1 MGIRSLKWKAFA
13 NLFWLLN
20 TIYNLQQ
27 LIIIMTLRDFLNL
40 VLVCNDN
47 RPRYGSTKNK
57 VFLGIVITFSC
68 ILYLLSRNT
77 LKHLLSSQGKRCS
90 GQSLQLLI
98 TGYNNSVVSCDDI
111 SIDQFFILF
120 SSLSTWLLVFHL
132 EYHCIV
138 LWLIRLTNCLK
149 MGWSLHPKRCA
160 I

>member
-1 MGIRSLKWKAFA
+1 MIANSTTLRFNFLPSQRWYSDMLSNSYIKLSYAFTIIWFIAHWNLQTTPDVSSLGIRSLKRKAFA

-27 LIIIMTLRDFLNL
+27 LIMTLTDFLNL

-77 LKHLLSSQGKRCS
+77 LKHLSIKFS
-90 GQSLQLLI
+90 G
-98 TGYNNSVVSCDDI
+98 
-111 SIDQFFILF
+111 
-120 SSLSTWLLVFHL
+120 
-132 EYHCIV
+132 
-138 LWLIRLTNCLK
+138 
-149 MGWSLHPKRCA
+149 
-160 I
+160 